1 MFFGTGRVVGGVCGE
16 LIPVDFGFYL
26 FIHVFLGVLG
36 VFRGFLG
43 IFEKVH
49 GTIEAIS
56 IHMLKRGV

>member
-1 MFFGTGRVVGGVCGE
+1 MFFGTGRVVGRVWVE
-16 LIPVDFGFYL
+16 LIPVGFGFYL
-26 FIHVFLGVLG
+26 FIHVFLVFFG

-49 GTIEAIS
+49 GTIEAFS